1 MNLASHHWDLPSSSV
16 LVWFSE
22 ALSNSHEG
30 LDALNSCHWALK
42 VFGASQVFSTSQDQ
56 ALHCECPPHISLPII
71 TSPSQ
76 AQPWLWSTLVA
87 LRAEAKCS
95 PLCNK
100 DPSWFG
106 GRLFSYW
113 TPPPSQGS
121 LSSLEGEKSGKM
133 KEKKKKSS
141 LAKEKNP
148 CQAWKLNDLQPKAQ
162 GDASQLSL
170 ALAGLRC
177 LILGTAL
184 GSAVFPCS
192 QAEIHCLFPSRCL
205 LLKRKRKWGKP
216 LTWRFW
222 PLVLGI
228 IHLVIRKASLL
239 SIHGTPAHCRA

>member
-1 MNLASHHWDLPSSSV
+1 MQPSVQQGSQLIRREAFLLLDSSTIAGE
-16 LVWFSE
+16 LVF
-22 ALSNSHEG
+22 
-30 LDALNSCHWALK
+30 
-42 VFGASQVFSTSQDQ
+42 
-56 ALHCECPPHISLPII
+56 P
-71 TSPSQ
+71 
-76 AQPWLWSTLVA
+76 
-87 LRAEAKCS
+87 
-95 PLCNK
+95 
-100 DPSWFG
+100 G
-106 GRLFSYW
+106 GRKEW
-113 TPPPSQGS
+113 KN
-121 LSSLEGEKSGKM
+121 ER
-133 KEKKKKSS
+133 EKKKKSS

-239 SIHGTPAHCRA
+239 SITALLHTVVLKNKSVL